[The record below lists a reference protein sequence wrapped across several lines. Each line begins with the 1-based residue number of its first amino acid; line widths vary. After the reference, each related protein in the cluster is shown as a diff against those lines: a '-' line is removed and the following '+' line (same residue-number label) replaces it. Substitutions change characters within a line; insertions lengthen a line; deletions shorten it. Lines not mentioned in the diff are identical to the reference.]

1 MREYLNAGLLD
12 EMEIH
17 VIPIILGGGVRLFDE
32 LGQQIELEKTR
43 VIDTPRATH
52 LQYRVLR

>member
-1 MREYLNAGLLD
+1 
-12 EMEIH
+12 
-17 VIPIILGGGVRLFDE
+17 VIPVLLGGGVRLFDE

-52 LQYRVLR
+52 LQYRVLVEPRNKGG